1 VNKKA
6 ARMAIPVTLRREFAA
21 FALLIFA
28 VLCTPNLASAQSTD
42 PDHPAPLG
50 PGVNRGNV
58 DNSGKGHTFYFFVG
72 PGHFDFDMAFEE
84 MGVMGSPFRQ
94 AMNFDLYNDDNT
106 LASHN
111 AIISQGALARNHTD
125 GDFTSR
131 QRLRLVVTAQQG
143 LIRLGGYYEIEVK
156 GAAAFEGPTLGVGVK
171 PIMSEPLVSG
181 TPQQLVSGSPQQL
194 VSGSPPPLAA
204 APQPLVSGSPQ
215 QPVATPKPQVAT
227 TAQLA
232 GSDAGQR
239 IFGCEGKIFRALS
252 KSALAAVYGAKNVSV
267 EKVFGAEG
275 EGESFETAL
284 FAQRPAEKLR
294 IGWSDP
300 ANKIVSDVDV
310 FGSKWIGP
318 GGIHVGST
326 IAEVQRANGK
336 AFTFSGLGWD
346 YGGQVRDWKGGAL
359 GPVKP
364 TRGGPG
370 NSSPDCRLDVQLDAA
385 PGTPESAY
393 SAASGEQD
401 IQSDSPKAIAARIV
415 VTKISLSYGPW

>member
-1 VNKKA
+1 
-6 ARMAIPVTLRREFAA
+6 MAIPGTLRRDLAA
-21 FALLIFA
+21 FALVIFA
-28 VLCTPNLASAQSTD
+28 TLCLPGLASAQSTD

-58 DNSGKGHTFYFFVG
+58 DNSGKGHTFYFFAG

-94 AMNFDLYNDDNT
+94 TMNFDLYNDDNT

-111 AIISQGALARNHTD
+111 AIVSQGALARNHTD

-143 LIRLGGYYEIEVK
+143 LIRLGGYYEIEIK

-171 PIMSEPLVSG
+171 PIMSGSLVSG
-181 TPQQLVSGSPQQL
+181 TPQQLVSGSPQ
-194 VSGSPPPLAA
+194 
-204 APQPLVSGSPQ
+204 PLVSESPP
-215 QPVATPKPQVAT
+215 QPVATPQPLVT
-227 TAQLA
+227 TTPQLA

-239 IFGCEGKIFRALS
+239 TFGCEGKIFRALS
-252 KSALAAVYGAKNVSV
+252 KSALAAVYGANNVSL

-275 EGESFETAL
+275 ESETFETAL
-284 FAQRPAEKLR
+284 FAQRPAEKIR

-326 IAEVQRANGK
+326 IAEVQKANGK

-346 YGGQVRDWKGGAL
+346 YGGQVRDWGGGAL

-370 NSSPDCRLDVQLDAA
+370 NSPPDCRLDVQLDAA
-385 PGTPESAY
+385 PGTPESAIL
-393 SAASGEQD
+393 AVGGDQD
-401 IQSDSPKAIAARIV
+401 IRSDNPKAIAAKIV
-415 VTKISLSYGPW
+415 VTSISFSYGAY